1 MSDNLREPE
10 TRSSSDQGAG
20 FLWIGLLL
28 PPIAWALQM
37 QVNYWMVRGA
47 CARLSNAALFVSML
61 VAVTLVLIA
70 GLSAWVGWRKAGQK
84 WPSSFGDVISRR
96 RFMAV
101 LGLFMTGMFL
111 VVIIAQGIAAL
122 VIQPCQL

>member
-1 MSDNLREPE
+1 MSEDLREQE
-10 TRSSSDQGAG
+10 TRSAADQGAG
-20 FLWIGLLL
+20 VLWIGLLL

-47 CARLSNAALFVSML
+47 CARSSNLALFAVTL
-61 VAVTLVLIA
+61 VAVALVLIA
-70 GLSAWVGWRKAGQK
+70 GLSAWFGWRNVGQK

-101 LGLFMTGMFL
+101 LGLFMTGTFL
-111 VVIIAQGIAAL
+111 LVIVAQGIAAIM
-122 VIQPCQL
+122 IQPCQL

>member
-1 MSDNLREPE
+1 MSDDLRQHE
-10 TRSSSDQGAG
+10 TTSSGDQGAG
-20 FLWIGLLL
+20 VLWIGLLL

-47 CARLSNAALFVSML
+47 CARLSNVSLFVVTL
-61 VAVTLVLIA
+61 VAVTLVLLA
-70 GLSAWVGWRKAGQK
+70 GVSAWLGWRKVGQK
-84 WPSSFGDVISRR
+84 WPSSFGDSISRR

-111 VVIIAQGIAAL
+111 LVIVAQGIAAIM
-122 VIQPCQL
+122 IQPCQL